1 MKKQQK
7 NLYALYIERESKKG
21 SYMEEN
27 VEQISINVEKVN
39 KIKSNFPDEDLL
51 FDIAENFKVF
61 GDSTRMKIIAALLEE
76 ELNVS
81 EIAAIT
87 NSTPSAISHQ
97 LRVLKQAKLV
107 KVRKD
112 GKAVY
117 YSLDDDHVR
126 KIYEIGKEHIE
137 ES

>member
-1 MKKQQK
+1 
-7 NLYALYIERESKKG
+7 
-21 SYMEEN
+21 MEEDL
-27 VEQISINVEKVN
+27 EQLSINLEKVN
-39 KIKSNFPDEDLL
+39 KIKNKMPTDDLL

-61 GDSTRMKIIAALLEE
+61 GDSTRMKIISALLEE

-81 EIAAIT
+81 EISTIT

-107 KVRKD
+107 KTRKD

-117 YSLDDDHVR
+117 YSLDDEHV
-126 KIYEIGKEHIE
+126 KTIYEIGKEHIE

>member
-1 MKKQQK
+1 M
-7 NLYALYIERESKKG
+7 LLFIIVVRVF
-21 SYMEEN
+21 YMEEN

-39 KIKSNFPDEDLL
+39 KIKSKFPDEDLL

-81 EIAAIT
+81 EIATIT

-97 LRVLKQAKLV
+97 LRVLKQANLV
-107 KVRKD
+107 KNRKD
-112 GKAVY
+112 GKVVY
-117 YSLDDDHVR
+117 YSLDDDHV
-126 KIYEIGKEHIE
+126 KQILEQGLIHINE
-137 ES
+137 

>member
-1 MKKQQK
+1 MKNK
-7 NLYALYIERESKKG
+7 NLYALYRERESKKG

-51 FDIAENFKVF
+51 FDIAENFRF
-61 GDSTRMKIIAALLEE
+61 WNSTRMKIIAALLEE

-107 KVRKD
+107 KGRKD